1 MRLVDFLLL
10 KSTVALIRSRP
21 CIGSLVLILLLYR
34 FVLLDSILLLSRIFL
49 LSRIL
54 LLDTILLLDKI
65 LLLNT
70 ILLLDKILLLGQL
83 LRCKQFK
90 VYTIQG
96 RRRLCQ
102 NYGRRRSHL

>member
-1 MRLVDFLLL
+1 MRLVDILLL

-21 CIGSLVLILLLYR
+21 CIGSLVLILLLNR
-34 FVLLDSILLLSRIFL
+34 FVLLHSIFLLSRIFLLNRILL

-65 LLLNT
+65 LLL
-70 ILLLDKILLLGQL
+70 GQL
-83 LRCKQFK
+83 LRCEQFK